1 MDLNEYVFLFTG
13 ELFHPEFFFSLSVY
27 SAIRQSSWK
36 CHCYVSKAIRVFP
49 RMNGKTW
56 LFRHFLYRWIFY
68 FIWKNHFFSLL
79 FSILSIF
86 LSHGGM
92 HVIVFFYL
100 FFYRFSFH
108 FVWRERPLDKLNPFL
123 LWLSVLPLNLPSL
136 SLSCYLQ
143 SFYRPTVAVA
153 YFFWFHLMY
162 LYWSFTF
169 TIFYCYFI
177 VLLYHDQ
184 AKMILAQLWPQPA
197 VPHRLL
203 VPPPNFSS
211 HTLFQEEETK

>member
-1 MDLNEYVFLFTG
+1 MYLNEYVFLFTG
-13 ELFHPEFFFSLSVY
+13 ELFHPEFSFFSLSIRPLDKAAG
-27 SAIRQSSWK
+27 SAIATCQRLF
-36 CHCYVSKAIRVFP
+36 VFFLEW
-49 RMNGKTW
+49 MKKNMIIQT
-56 LFRHFLYRWIFY
+56 LFVQGNFLFY
-68 FIWKNHFFSLL
+68 LEKSLFSLL
-79 FSILSIF
+79 FSILSLS

-92 HVIVFFYL
+92 HVIVFF
-100 FFYRFSFH
+100 FFYWFSFH

-162 LYWSFTF
+162 LYWIFTF
-169 TIFYCYFI
+169 TIFDCYFI
-177 VLLYHDQ
+177 VFLYHDQ

-203 VPPPNFSS
+203 VPPSPNFSS